1 MTTTSDPA
9 RTRTYAWQD
18 PLATAQRAR
27 GLTGLEFLR
36 KIVAGE
42 LPPPPIADTLDYTL
56 LEVDEGR
63 AVFGIEPAEIHYNPI
78 GMVHGGIPC
87 TLLDSAMGCAVHST
101 LPLGV
106 GYTTLELKVNIVRAI
121 GKDTGFLRAEGRL
134 IHAGRSTAVAEGRL
148 TDASGKLYAH
158 ATTTCMILRP

>member
-1 MTTTSDPA
+1 MSTQD
-9 RTRTYAWQD
+9 RTRTFSWQD
-18 PLATAQRAR
+18 PLASAQHAR
-27 GLTGLEFLR
+27 GLKGIDFLR
-36 KIVAGE
+36 KIITKE
-42 LPPPPIADTLDYTL
+42 LPQPPIAHTLDYAL
-56 LEVDEGR
+56 LEVEEGR
-63 AVFGIEPAEIHYNPI
+63 AVFGIQPAEIHYNPI

-101 LPLGV
+101 LPAGV
-106 GYTTLELKVNIVRAI
+106 GYTTLELKVNIVKAI

-148 TDASGKLYAH
+148 VDEAGKLYAH